1 LAWSTALLLALS
13 APPAQAQDQTFRTRA
28 TVTGDWGGGADRAL
42 QQEHRLEPHL
52 SGEVFGN
59 LSGGIE
65 TGAAYEDL
73 ISLEVDTDLQKL
85 MGWKGGTAHV
95 SLYQIDD
102 GGRNAADLGGS
113 ISDPS
118 NIDARPTFRLFTLWV
133 QQQLGDTGSLR
144 VGQLAADDEFLIS
157 DTAAALINGTFG
169 WANIVAAN
177 LPGGGPGY
185 PLATPGDP
193 PRARSVRR
201 GQVADGH
208 VQRQSGRRLP
218 AG

>member
-1 LAWSTALLLALS
+1 LAWSTALFLALS
-13 APPAQAQDQTFRTRA
+13 TPPAQAQEQTFWTRD
-28 TVTGDWGGGADRAL
+28 TVTGDWGGARTG
-42 QQEHRLEPHL
+42 L
-52 SGEVFGN
+52 SNKGVDWSLTYTGEVFGN

-193 PRARSVRR
+193 PRARSLRR